1 MQAPSGAPEPALQLE
16 LDLLSVDI
24 DYNDYWVL
32 KAVLESRFVDF
43 VCTREVPADLHA
55 NANPVYLF
63 ILGRDSIACESC
75 SQLDSRP
82 LTSLLLSHEIAN
94 GESRAVAPKLI
105 VVEVNSHG
113 DPERSQSVP
122 YEPNA
127 TWDGNSRFHGASVN
141 AFVRLL

>member
-75 SQLDSRP
+75 SQL
-82 LTSLLLSHEIAN
+82 T
-94 GESRAVAPKLI
+94 RAP
-105 VVEVNSHG
+105 
-113 DPERSQSVP
+113 
-122 YEPNA
+122 
-127 TWDGNSRFHGASVN
+127 
-141 AFVRLL
+141 